1 MNTLR
6 EKGINA
12 LKWDFVGRV
21 SNHVISF
28 LVTIILSR
36 LLEPSD
42 FGTIAIVMSA
52 VGIATIFTDMG
63 LATALI
69 QRKRVL
75 PIHYNSV
82 FYFNIS
88 LGCLMA
94 LSFYFIASHVA
105 IYYKIPQLGKI
116 VEILSVLF
124 PLSALASVQS
134 TRLRKKLKH
143 KIIAK
148 VSVFSSLLSG
158 IGGAIAA
165 ISGFGV
171 WSLVLQIVLNS
182 TIYSILLWRY
192 GAWFPGLSFSLKAL
206 RQLWSFGFRM
216 FLSGILEQIYSRM
229 DYLLIGK
236 LLDMSTLGYF
246 QRAKSLNRL
255 IVNYS
260 SASLMSVL
268 FPLLSQ
274 INKNTEKFQSVLHK
288 TLLVLTFVVFL
299 LIGLLYIDSTEI
311 IILFFGMK
319 WLASIEIFKLLSL
332 TAYSYP
338 ISALLVAI
346 IGSKGN
352 SKAFLRL
359 EIYKKI
365 VASISFIILYLYG
378 LTPFLYALIAQAF
391 INTMIL
397 NIYFASK
404 DAVVTQW
411 FFYKPIIIQASIA
424 LISLSIV
431 KFLFIQ
437 NSNLLLLNLVLKS
450 ISYLLIY
457 LGINIIFSTDSY
469 GIIKMELRNH
479 LRKKFK

>member
-1 MNTLR
+1 
-6 EKGINA
+6 
-12 LKWDFVGRV
+12 
-21 SNHVISF
+21 
-28 LVTIILSR
+28 
-36 LLEPSD
+36 
-42 FGTIAIVMSA
+42 
-52 VGIATIFTDMG
+52 
-63 LATALI
+63 
-69 QRKRVL
+69 
-75 PIHYNSV
+75 
-82 FYFNIS
+82 
-88 LGCLMA
+88 
-94 LSFYFIASHVA
+94 
-105 IYYKIPQLGKI
+105 
-116 VEILSVLF
+116 
-124 PLSALASVQS
+124 
-134 TRLRKKLKH
+134 
-143 KIIAK
+143 
-148 VSVFSSLLSG
+148 
-158 IGGAIAA
+158 
-165 ISGFGV
+165 
-171 WSLVLQIVLNS
+171 
-182 TIYSILLWRY
+182 
-192 GAWFPGLSFSLKAL
+192 
-206 RQLWSFGFRM
+206 
-216 FLSGILEQIYSRM
+216 
-229 DYLLIGK
+229 
-236 LLDMSTLGYF
+236 MSTLGYF

-274 INKNTEKFQSVLHK
+274 INKNTEKFRSVLHK